1 MMNNFIMIWWQK
13 IKEFLRLIKVQLV
26 GKPQGFPKN
35 PCPALIQV
43 LTGKGRNFWIL
54 PDLGTSKTWA
64 HPDLGTVAQPISSWT
79 FWTEKELCS
88 FGRWQ
93 ACCIKELWYL
103 LQLVFQL
110 GLGLGSGLAQTV
122 KNLFAMQETRIQS
135 LGRGDPLEKGMGIH
149 PSVLVWRTPWTE
161 EPGDPTVCWIA
172 KSQIRL
178 HD

>member
-1 MMNNFIMIWWQK
+1 MIWWQK

-122 KNLFAMQETRIQS
+122 KNLPAMQETRVHS
-135 LGRGDPLEKGMGIH
+135 LGLENPLEKGMETDSSI
-149 PSVLVWRTPWTE
+149 LAWRIPMDEGAWQATVHGVTKSWT
-161 EPGDPTVCWIA
+161 
-172 KSQIRL
+172 RL
-178 HD
+178 SN